1 MIGPADAPGRP
12 DARGFTLVQV
22 VLLLALGALA
32 AGLLIPLTSQLLGIE
47 RTARTEAQLQ
57 RLKAAMVGDREVR
70 RSLDRTAFGYVGDFG
85 RLPDSLPQL
94 LHPFGQPTFDVRT
107 DRRLGAG
114 WQGPYLL
121 PETLNDTARI
131 HRDAWGRPLRW
142 TTRDSVVDGSVWAGW
157 LRSAGED
164 GEVDT
169 GDDVVVP
176 VHRTEVVSDTVRGVV
191 ADTAGEPLPNRAV
204 SLTLRRDGALVDT
217 TVFTDNAGRFTFRNV
232 PLGRSLVRLGTGS
245 GGSEGGGRL
254 ELVPG
259 SALETTIQGD
269 RTVQF
274 EIFNPGDTEVVIT
287 SVRATYNTT
296 AFYRW
301 VKSEQPGQAQKDLFD
316 AQDVGGPWPGSGDLV
331 NFTEFDTIPPVGQTI
346 ESQVSPLSRVV
357 LVDGPLIVL
366 DSLLLA
372 EAGESDI
379 GEEAAATIILRD
391 FRVNSQGGGRPVD
404 MSGVDFTIEWSDG
417 SVMSFT
423 TE

>member
-1 MIGPADAPGRP
+1 MTDAARDPARP
-12 DARGFTLVQV
+12 DGHGFTLVQI

-47 RTARTEAQLQ
+47 RTARTETQLR

-70 RSLDRTAFGYVGDFG
+70 TGLDRHAFGYLGDFG

-94 LHPFGQPTFDVRT
+94 LHPFGQPAFGVRA

-121 PETLNDTARI
+121 PETLADTVRI

-142 TTRDSVVDGSVWAGW
+142 TTRDSVVDGELWTGW

-164 GEVDT
+164 GAMNT

-176 VHRTEVVSDTVRGVV
+176 VVRTEVVSDTVRGVV
-191 ADTAGEPLPNRAV
+191 ADTAGQPLPNRAV
-204 SLTLRRDGALVDT
+204 SLALRRDGALVDT

-232 PLGRSLVRLGTGS
+232 PLGRSLVRLGAGS
-245 GGSEGGGRL
+245 GGSGGGGRL

-259 SALETTIQGD
+259 SAIDTTIQGD
-269 RTVQF
+269 KTVQF

-287 SVRATYNTT
+287 NLRATYNTT

-301 VKSEQPGQAQKDLFD
+301 VQSEQPGQARKDLFD

-331 NFTEFDTIPPVGQTI
+331 NFTEFDTIPPVGRTI

-357 LVDGPLIVL
+357 LVDGPLIAL

-372 EAGESDI
+372 EGGDEDI
-379 GEEAAATIILRD
+379 GEEAATTIVLRE
-391 FRVNSQGGGRPVD
+391 FRPNSQGRGQPVD
-404 MSGVDFTIEWSDG
+404 MTGVDFTVEFSDG
-417 SVMSFT
+417 SVVSFT
-423 TE
+423 AQ